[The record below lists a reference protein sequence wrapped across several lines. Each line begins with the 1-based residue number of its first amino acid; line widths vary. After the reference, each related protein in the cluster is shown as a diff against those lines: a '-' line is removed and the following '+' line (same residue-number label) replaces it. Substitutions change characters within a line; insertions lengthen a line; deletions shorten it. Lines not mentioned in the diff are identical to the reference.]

1 MSETGKTALAE
12 VLGLLDL
19 EQIEENIF
27 RGLSPKARTQRLQ
40 GAKMVRLDTAFGTT
54 HHACHFSHVHAFKIT

>member
-27 RGLSPKARTQRLQ
+27 RGLSPKARTQR
-40 GAKMVRLDTAFGTT
+40 VFGGQ
-54 HHACHFSHVHAFKIT
+54 VL